1 MSENRGSY
9 EVINESGKF
18 LARITG
24 KQMFNAL
31 SKEDYPAVGDWVS
44 VTELNNNRA
53 IINAILP
60 RKTIIK
66 RKHGDKDKIG
76 KRTEVQIIGTNIDV
90 AFIVESIDRD
100 YNLNRFERY
109 LAIVKEEEIKP
120 VIVINKTDLISKEEL
135 EIIISQIKERFGNI
149 DIVLTSTLNNQ
160 GLDELKSFI
169 KKGKTYCFL
178 GSSGVG
184 KSSLINSLI
193 GEDVI
198 KTGGISNYSGRGKHV
213 TTSREMYFLKN
224 GGIVIDNPGIRE
236 VGVTE
241 VNTGINDVF
250 NEIAELGKKCKY
262 SDCTHVSE
270 PGCEVLKAL
279 EEGKIDKEKYEN
291 YINLKKESEYY
302 EMSDFEKRKKDRDF
316 GRFINKSKKY
326 FNK

>member
-1 MSENRGSY
+1 MIAEIKIENLGYDEFFESNRKKLKLENFSIARVMSENRGSY

-135 EIIISQIKERFGNI
+135 E
-149 DIVLTSTLNNQ
+149 NN
-160 GLDELKSFI
+160 
-169 KKGKTYCFL
+169 
-178 GSSGVG
+178 
-184 KSSLINSLI
+184 N
-193 GEDVI
+193 
-198 KTGGISNYSGRGKHV
+198 ISNQR
-213 TTSREMYFLKN
+213 
-224 GGIVIDNPGIRE
+224 
-236 VGVTE
+236 
-241 VNTGINDVF
+241 
-250 NEIAELGKKCKY
+250 
-262 SDCTHVSE
+262 
-270 PGCEVLKAL
+270 
-279 EEGKIDKEKYEN
+279 KIWQY
-291 YINLKKESEYY
+291 
-302 EMSDFEKRKKDRDF
+302 
-316 GRFINKSKKY
+316 
-326 FNK
+326 